1 MHLAHAKLLV
11 CPHRNAP
18 FVDAMGRKTLWDYRH
33 HSISCLDP
41 QDLLSTHEVSNGKAG
56 IIHVGAPILATTPR
70 GDLKRPM
77 ASGLCSC
84 ELAHA
89 ESIQTVGFLHAESGP
104 VPPRSPPAPGGERN
118 AQCPEC
124 VTERIPG
131 GIDGGGSAPRLLCL
145 CFHLGMTELCGS
157 LSTLR
162 RVALMATE
170 YEVGHTI
177 RPASAARVEMV
188 QFERRVLAAAV
199 HTHIELHALDINP
212 LHRRPPL
219 VPPGPGNYK

>member
-1 MHLAHAKLLV
+1 MQCRFGHRIRIAIGQLEDAAKAS
-11 CPHRNAP
+11 RN
-18 FVDAMGRKTLWDYRH
+18 
-33 HSISCLDP
+33 P